1 MVMDVKERLL
11 KGDIF
16 SYSWL
21 STDDMWADVL
31 TKEMSLPLLSEDVF
45 LKNNL
50 NLPRTFIN
58 QVKAVGMEVRMHNI
72 GNRTQP
78 EV

>member
-1 MVMDVKERLL
+1 MVTDLKERLL
-11 KGDIF
+11 EGDIF

-21 STDDMWADVL
+21 STEDMWGDVL
-31 TKEMSLPLLSEDVF
+31 TKEMSLPPLLEDVF

-58 QVKAVGMEVRMHNI
+58 QVKAVGTEVWMHNI
-72 GNRTQP
+72 QNWTQP